1 MTSNK
6 CYEKGGLD
14 FLSCSVDNVKTPGVC
29 NQNKTECIGLKIT
42 IF

>member
-1 MTSNK
+1 MTNNV
-6 CYEKGGLD
+6 CYEEGFS
-14 FLSCSVDNVKTPGVC
+14 FLLCTVDNVKKPGVC